1 MSKTRGFSDVG
12 LLDCLRQARP
22 PDEAVRFIYKTY
34 FRMCSSVVIKGGGN
48 HQDAE
53 DIFQE
58 AVVSFIEMVRSGRF
72 RAESAVSSML
82 FSITRNLWLNEIRRR
97 GRAEKRAIGFEVSKE
112 SPGPGQD
119 FVFAEKELSRKLL
132 EQVDELGDTCKAI
145 LLAFYFEE
153 LPMREILPRFGFLN
167 EQVLRNR
174 KYKCMRQLEEKLKA
188 NPEILDFFKTALY
201 HE

>member
-1 MSKTRGFSDVG
+1 M
-12 LLDCLRQARP
+12 
-22 PDEAVRFIYKTY
+22 
-34 FRMCSSVVIKGGGN
+34 
-48 HQDAE
+48 
-53 DIFQE
+53 
-58 AVVSFIEMVRSGRF
+58 
-72 RAESAVSSML
+72 

-97 GRAEKRAIGFEVSKE
+97 GRAEKRAIGFEASKE
-112 SPGPGQD
+112 SPEPGQD
-119 FVFAEKELSRKLL
+119 FIFAEKELGRKLL
-132 EQVDELGDTCKAI
+132 EQVEELGDTCKAI